1 MIPKPT
7 LTSTYINQVL
17 RSNQMTQNIEVI
29 IITLVISHNNNKD
42 EPNDRQSSFMDKV
55 VLSNFRYF
63 WRRSVLDG
71 GELLWVGK

>member
-1 MIPKPT
+1 
-7 LTSTYINQVL
+7 
-17 RSNQMTQNIEVI
+17 MTQNIEVI
-29 IITLVISHNNNKD
+29 ISTLVISHNNKKD
-42 EPNDRQSSFMDKV
+42 EPNDTQSSFMGEV